1 MMAPKGLGVTGGRVA
16 IVGRMDRPTRAG
28 AKGDTVET
36 AQQQLSELQR
46 RRWYALIV
54 VSVGSF
60 MTPFDASIV
69 AVALPAMGENLQL
82 SYSQGLW
89 AQAAYLLVTSVLLIP
104 AGRVADSR
112 GPVGYYLLGTVIFAL
127 GSVGAALSPNGL
139 ILIFSRC
146 VQGVGGAFVFATAVA
161 IVTAAF
167 PARERG
173 RALGLNTMA
182 TYLGL
187 TAGPVIGGLIVTHF
201 SWRWIF
207 FINVPIA
214 LATLLVG
221 WNLIGVEHRDRLAE
235 RELAGPGAGAKAAGT
250 GGAVKGT
257 AGDAALRLAR
267 APRRVDVLGAVILGG
282 MLVALFVPLTYSP
295 LWGWGTAKVIAPL
308 AVAVALFVGFILA
321 EDRVREPMLDLDLLR
336 KNRVFAAANSA
347 VFLNYMAV
355 FAATTLTAVYLEIA
369 QGRSAQQ
376 AGLLLLAQPVLM
388 AALSPFTGR
397 LSDRIGSRVLA
408 TTGMV
413 LIGGGMAQLA
423 FVSSSAGRVL
433 LALGT
438 IGVGMACF
446 SAPIVSAIMGSVG
459 RSQLSLASG
468 FLSTMRFTGQGISM
482 AVLGAIAAWRLG
494 AEGGRIILLGETG
507 SGASAS
513 AFADGY
519 QVAMLVGA
527 ALALVGAAISWSA
540 KSRGNAG

>member
-1 MMAPKGLGVTGGRVA
+1 MNDPSRADMRVGTEAPREPK
-16 IVGRMDRPTRAG
+16 
-28 AKGDTVET
+28 
-36 AQQQLSELQR
+36 QSELQR
-46 RRWYALIV
+46 RRWYTLAV

-69 AVALPAMGENLQL
+69 AVALPAIGAHLQL

-104 AGRVADSR
+104 AGRIADSR
-112 GPVGYYLLGTVIFAL
+112 GPVGYYLLGTVVFAV

-139 ILIFSRC
+139 ALILSRC
-146 VQGVGGAFVFATAVA
+146 VQGAGGAFVFATSVA

-187 TAGPVIGGLIVTHF
+187 TAGPVIGGLIVSHF

-214 LATLLVG
+214 FATLVAGWALVG
-221 WNLIGVEHRDRLAE
+221 VERRDRMADRAPAGLGLSATAAGAGESGGEAAE
-235 RELAGPGAGAKAAGT
+235 RLSRPS
-250 GGAVKGT
+250 
-257 AGDAALRLAR
+257 RH
-267 APRRVDVLGAVILGG
+267 VDGLGAVLLGG

-308 AVAVALFVGFILA
+308 VVAVILFVGFIWV

-347 VFLNYMAV
+347 VLLNYMAV
-355 FAATTLTAVYLEIA
+355 FATTTLTAVYLEIA
-369 QGRSAQQ
+369 QGRSPQQ
-376 AGLLLLAQPVLM
+376 SGLLLLAQPVLM
-388 AALSPFTGR
+388 AVLSPFTGR
-397 LSDRIGSRVLA
+397 LSDRVGARVLA

-423 FVSSSAGRVL
+423 FASSSAGRVL
-433 LALGT
+433 LGLGS

-446 SAPIVSAIMGSVG
+446 SAPIVSSIMGSVG
-459 RSQLSLASG
+459 RSQLNLASG

-482 AVLGAIAAWRLG
+482 AVLGAIAAWKLG
-494 AEGGRIILLGETG
+494 SEGGRIILLGETG
-507 SGASAS
+507 SRASAA
-513 AFADGY
+513 AFADGFR
-519 QVAMLVGA
+519 VAMLVGTG
-527 ALALVGAAISWSA
+527 LTLIGAVVSWMA
-540 KSRGNAG
+540 KSRPREG